1 MLFPYQE
8 DGAEFLSDRR
18 AAMIADP
25 PGLGKTAQAIT
36 GVDKVDAKRVLVIC
50 PASLKTNWS
59 REFAKFSTGWST
71 HIVANGKYRLP
82 DMSVGK
88 HVVIVNYDILFAPA
102 IFMQMTFVEQDWDVM
117 IVDEAHY
124 LKTRGTR
131 RTNAVYGE
139 ACDRERS
146 VAARANRIW
155 LLTGTPTPNGDPSE
169 IWTHLRATGYTD
181 LGFHK
186 FMFRYGVYAQTKYGH
201 RFIKTQNVDELKAS
215 LANFMLRRKKEDVL
229 KDMPPI
235 VLADLVV
242 EAEHAKDLRD
252 LESHPEIEMLRAMT
266 GGDVPDAVLAEAS
279 QKELATLRRY
289 AGILKV
295 RPVANVVKDELRN
308 GDGKIVLFAWHKE
321 VLALLR
327 AELAEFNPVSIT
339 GETPSTKRQDA
350 VDTFQGDTNC
360 RVFLGQITA
369 AGTGITL
376 TAASRMII
384 VEPSFV
390 PADNEQAS
398 LRIHRIGQRDGC
410 LVQFAALADS
420 VDEVVT
426 EVLRRKTQA
435 LIDIY
440 E

>member
-1 MLFPYQE
+1 MLYPYQL
-8 DGAEFLSDRR
+8 DGAEFLSKRSS
-18 AAMIADP
+18 ALIADP
-25 PGLGKTAQAIT
+25 PGLGKTAQAIR
-36 GVDKVDAKRVLVIC
+36 GADMVDAKRVLVVC
-50 PASLKTNWS
+50 PASLKTNWA
-59 REFAKFSTGWST
+59 REFAKFSDGWQT
-71 HIVANGKYRLP
+71 HIITNGKSRLP
-82 DMSVGK
+82 NMDDGK
-88 HVVIVNYDILFAPA
+88 HAVIVNYDILFAPA
-102 IFMQMTFVEQDWDVM
+102 IFMQMTFVENDWDVLV
-117 IVDEAHY
+117 VDEAHY

-139 ACDRERS
+139 ACDKERS
-146 VAARANRIW
+146 VSARAKRIW
-155 LLTGTPTPNGDPSE
+155 LLTGTPTPNGEPVE
-169 IWTHLRATGYTD
+169 LWPHLRATGQIQLSYYN
-181 LGFHK
+181 
-186 FMFRYGVYAQTKYGH
+186 FMFRYGLYSQTKYGY
-201 RFIKTQNVDELKAS
+201 RFIKTQNVQELKTS
-215 LANFMLRRKKEDVL
+215 LSNFMLRRKKEDVL

-242 EAEHAKDLRD
+242 EAEFAKDLRD
-252 LESHPEIEMLRAMT
+252 LQHHPEIEMLKAIT

-289 AGILKV
+289 AGLLKV
-295 RPVANVVKDELRN
+295 RPVANVVKDELRT
-308 GDGKIVLFAWHKE
+308 GDEKIVLFAWHKE
-321 VLALLR
+321 VLAMLR

-350 VDTFQGDTNC
+350 VDAFQNDPKC

-398 LRIHRIGQRDGC
+398 LRIHRIGQKSSC

-426 EVLRRKTQA
+426 QVLRRKTQA